1 VRSVGSTDT
10 RLGVLVS
17 TRRGSGAPETRGRPS
32 VRIVVANGGQAAYDI
47 TAGRSEIAQGG
58 AARLTD

>member
-1 VRSVGSTDT
+1 
-10 RLGVLVS
+10 
-17 TRRGSGAPETRGRPS
+17 